1 MSAVDTR
8 RTVPARMVDD
18 LDAPGDDGPGCMLAL
33 NPREGGGPCPGY
45 LFACPGCG
53 RHSGLYLH
61 PPDPGTPR
69 WHVTAGDATRA
80 EGLSL
85 SPSIHHTTA
94 LGGCGWHGY
103 LTAGVFAP
111 C

>member
-8 RTVPARMVDD
+8 RTAPARIVDD
-18 LDAPGDDGPGCMLAL
+18 LDADGVGPGAMMPI
-33 NPREGGGPCPGY
+33 NPHVEGGPCPGY

-53 RHSGLYLH
+53 RHVGLALH
-61 PPDPGTPR
+61 PVDPRTPR
-69 WHVTAGDATRA
+69 WSVTAGYPLRA
-80 EGLSL
+80 EGLTL

-103 LTAGVFAP
+103 LTRGVFTP